1 MMEGVRLDGR
11 TVTRVRPPHVHRDLV
26 SRPRLLGL
34 LESGAGRRLTLVSAP
49 AGFGKT
55 ALLAEWASTAGR
67 PVAWLSL
74 DEEDR
79 DPAALRADVVGAL
92 GQVVPDFRPA
102 GDAVLG
108 ELRRPVALVL
118 DGYELIA
125 DAPSSETVSRLVGD
139 APPTLQIVL
148 SGRVEPSFPLDALR
162 GEVLKIG
169 ADELRMSDAEAAELL
184 HRAAGGSLA
193 VREMQRQIE
202 RCDGRPAALCLVAY
216 SPVHGNA
223 EAEPASSRDPA
234 VEEAL
239 LRGDLDEARRR
250 IVRSWRRLVDAGEQA
265 RVLGWIEQLPRG
277 LVDGDPRLGLVRAWL
292 LILEGQ
298 REESERSLEAARRAA
313 TAKELRD
320 AVGREAALL
329 RAAVPWD
336 DVGVALTLARRAQQS
351 ERFGVRRTLA
361 AWALGSASWWSGDL
375 DTAAEA
381 LADALD
387 SPLIVRCAAQ
397 ALLSRIALERGGQ
410 ERALAL
416 ARTADRTL
424 RENRLA
430 GLRQLGMVATA
441 LGVAEAAQSPG
452 SGALAQLERGVRL
465 RRAWGHPLETADALI
480 AAAPTAAAVVGR
492 RQAAAMLGEARRVIA
507 GCSDPGVLAER
518 LARAERIALPRPD
531 RLRPEPVLSER
542 ELAVLRLLAAGLT
555 KREIGSE
562 LFLSFNTVH
571 SHTKA
576 IYRKLGVS
584 SRHEAVARAH
594 ELGVG

>member
-1 MMEGVRLDGR
+1 MEGVRLDGR
-11 TVTRVRPPHVHRDLV
+11 PVTRVRPPHVRRDLV
-26 SRPRLLGL
+26 PRPRLLGL
-34 LESGAGRRLTLVSAP
+34 LESGAGRRLTVVSAP

-55 ALLAEWASTAGR
+55 ALLAGWASTAAR

-79 DPAALRADVVGAL
+79 DPAAFRADVA
-92 GQVVPDFRPA
+92 A
-102 GDAVLG
+102 ALG

-125 DAPSSETVSRLVGD
+125 DAPSRESLSRLVGD

-148 SGRVEPSFPLDALR
+148 SGRGDPPFPLDALR
-162 GEVLKIG
+162 ARGEVLEIG
-169 ADELRMSDAEAAELL
+169 ADDLRMTDAEAAELL

-193 VREMQRQIE
+193 VREVQRQID

-216 SPVHGNA
+216 SPVHGIA
-223 EAEPASSRDPA
+223 GAEPASLRDPA
-234 VEEAL
+234 VEQAL
-239 LRGDLDEARRR
+239 LRGDLAEAGRR

-265 RVLGWIEQLPRG
+265 CVLGWIERLPSWF
-277 LVDGDPRLGLVRAWL
+277 VDGDPRLGVVRAWL

-298 REESERSLEAARRAA
+298 REESERSLEAASRAA

-336 DVGVALTLARRAQQS
+336 DVGAALTLAQRAYRAQ
-351 ERFGVRRTLA
+351 RFGSARSVA
-361 AWALGSASWWSGDL
+361 AWALGSACWWSGDL
-375 DTAAEA
+375 DAAAEA

-410 ERALAL
+410 ELALAL

-424 RENRLA
+424 RGNGLA
-430 GLRQLGMVATA
+430 SLRQLGMVATA
-441 LGVAEAAQSPG
+441 VGAAEAAQSPG

-480 AAAPTAAAVVGR
+480 AAAPTAAAIVGR
-492 RQAAAMLGEARRVIA
+492 RQGAAMLGEARRLVA

-542 ELAVLRLLAAGLT
+542 ELEVLRLLASGLS

-562 LFLSFNTVH
+562 LYLSFNTVH

-584 SRHEAVARAH
+584 SRHEAVSRAH
-594 ELGVG
+594 EFGVR